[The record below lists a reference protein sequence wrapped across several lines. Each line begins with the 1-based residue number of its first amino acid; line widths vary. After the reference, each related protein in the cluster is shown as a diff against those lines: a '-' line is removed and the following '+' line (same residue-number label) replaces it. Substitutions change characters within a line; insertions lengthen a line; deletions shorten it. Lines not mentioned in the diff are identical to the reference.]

1 MSGTIDSDVRFDAR
15 SAQGA
20 ARARAARV
28 ADNDPSANPYR
39 RSSLPYVPGV
49 ELSMKPLRVVLADD
63 HHFFREGLR
72 GMLAADGISVVAEAT
87 DGDGAVAVTREHE
100 PDVVVIDLRMPGSPG
115 VDAVRRIVA
124 AQPGAHVIVLTVSA
138 EQSDVLEAL
147 AAGACCYLLKDT
159 RVDELVASIRLAAAG
174 HAVLSR
180 EIVRALAAQVP
191 TGNQGLGHLD
201 DDGPALSARELEVIR
216 LITEGADN
224 ATIGRELSISGH
236 TVKQHV
242 TSIFG
247 KLGVQNRVQV
257 AVRAVRAGLV

>member
-1 MSGTIDSDVRFDAR
+1 
-15 SAQGA
+15 
-20 ARARAARV
+20 
-28 ADNDPSANPYR
+28 
-39 RSSLPYVPGV
+39 
-49 ELSMKPLRVVLADD
+49 MKPLRVVLADD

-180 EIVRALAAQVP
+180 EIVRALAAQ
-191 TGNQGLGHLD
+191 GLGHLD